1 MTVLW
6 STDRPITV
14 LEVHRRLAAD
24 RQLAYTTVMTVM
36 TRLVR
41 KDLLN
46 QHRGSRAYR
55 YTPAHS
61 RAAHVASVML
71 TALREAEAGE
81 RTAAFMRFLQTVDER
96 ELVVL
101 RRALTGLEYASPPA
115 A

>member
-1 MTVLW
+1 MAVLW

-14 LEVHRRLAAD
+14 LEVHRTLAAD
-24 RQLAYTTVMTVM
+24 RPLAYTTVMTVM
-36 TRLVR
+36 TRLVG

-81 RTAAFMRFLQTVDER
+81 RAATLVRFLQTVDER
-96 ELVVL
+96 ERMVL
-101 RRALTGLEYASPPA
+101 RRALTGLEYVSPPA